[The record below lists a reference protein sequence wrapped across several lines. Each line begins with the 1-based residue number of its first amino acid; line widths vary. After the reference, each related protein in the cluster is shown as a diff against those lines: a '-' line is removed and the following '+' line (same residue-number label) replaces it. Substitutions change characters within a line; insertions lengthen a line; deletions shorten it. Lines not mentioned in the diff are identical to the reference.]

1 MTEKLY
7 DLNAYQTEFEGMVI
21 SCEKNDDN
29 TYNVVL
35 DKTLFFPEEGG
46 QSPDRGK
53 MNDIEVVDVQISKS
67 GIITHKLSGALEE
80 GTTVKGIIDWEHRF
94 SNMQQH
100 SGEHIFSGLVNS
112 TYGYNNVGFHLSDQ
126 IVTMDFS
133 GPLTMEQALEI
144 EERANKVITSNVNIK
159 TGYPSKE
166 EIANLEYRSKIEI
179 DGPIRIVEVE
189 GVDICACCAPHV
201 RRTGEIGILKI
212 MNMQNYKGGVRIS
225 ILCGKRALMAFREKN
240 FVVQDLMTE
249 LCTAENELITQVKK
263 IKSQSQTYKQ
273 ELAGLKKAVVLK
285 EIEAIPDSEKSVVLF
300 LEGLDTN
307 TMRPLVNTLTSKHE
321 GVCGIFNGN
330 DADGYNFILSSSS
343 LDMRNTAA
351 LLRENLQAKCGGS
364 KEMIQG
370 SVNAAEMDIMKLVKG
385 EE

>member
-7 DLNAYQTEFEGMVI
+7 DLNAYQTEFEAMVL

-29 TYNVVL
+29 TYSVEL

-46 QSPDRGK
+46 QSPDKGK
-53 MNDIEVVDVQISKS
+53 MNGIDVVDVQISKS
-67 GIITHKLSGALEE
+67 GIITHKLSEALEA
-80 GTTVKGIIDWEHRF
+80 GTTVKGVIDWEHRF

-112 TYGYNNVGFHLSDQ
+112 TYGYDNVGFHLSDQ

-144 EERANKVITSNVNIK
+144 EERANRVITSNVNIK

-166 EIANLEYRSKIEI
+166 EIAKLEYRSKIEI
-179 DGPIRIVEVE
+179 DGPVRIVEVE

-201 RRTGEIGILKI
+201 RLTGEIGILKI

-249 LCTAENELITQVKK
+249 LCTAENDLLTQVKK

-273 ELAGLKKAVVLK
+273 ELTGLKKSVVLK
-285 EIEAIPDSEKSVVLF
+285 EIEGIPDSEKNVVLF
-300 LEGLDTN
+300 LEGLDAN
-307 TMRPLVNTLTSKHE
+307 TMRPLVNILTAKHE
-321 GVCGIFNGN
+321 GICGIFNGN

-343 LDMRNTAA
+343 LDMKDIAT
-351 LLRENLQAKCGGS
+351 LLREKLKAKCGGS

-370 SVNAAEMDIMKLVKG
+370 SVNAAEMEIMELVKS